1 MVMAGTSR
9 EQEREKTPAP
19 TGEVGASAAGLG
31 VTPADKAL
39 KLAKQLEVVFGEE
52 REEVVLTAE
61 TGSYFVTYRLARV
74 PILGSSGRV
83 EESVYVLF
91 NESAVYVVFRA
102 QTMVELAELLIN
114 YLLLYENVR
123 V

>member
-1 MVMAGTSR
+1 
-9 EQEREKTPAP
+9 
-19 TGEVGASAAGLG
+19 LG
-31 VTPADKAL
+31 VTPADTADKAL